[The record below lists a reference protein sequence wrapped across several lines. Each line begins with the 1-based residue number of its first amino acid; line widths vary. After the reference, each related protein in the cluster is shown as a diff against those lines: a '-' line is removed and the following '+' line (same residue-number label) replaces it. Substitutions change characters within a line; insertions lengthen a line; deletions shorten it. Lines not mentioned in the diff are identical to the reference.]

1 MNRKTARLTVLLTPA
16 EKEEFERKCRQD
28 GSTPSQVVRRLIRDY
43 LGNEG
48 NRVQEHRAGALAT
61 TAASSNEA
69 ERLRHFISSVSDYAI
84 YMLSPTGQV
93 VSWNL
98 GAQRFKG
105 YAPHEIIG
113 QHFSR
118 FYTEEDRARGVP
130 EHALHTA
137 RTAGKFEA
145 EGWRVRKDG
154 TRFWASV
161 VLDPIRDEHGE
172 LIGFTKITRD
182 ISDKKAAQDALRASE
197 ERFRMLVQG
206 VTDYAIYMLSPTGEI
221 TNWNSGARR
230 IKGYD
235 EHEVIGTHFSR
246 FYTEEDRATGLPHR
260 ALGTAAEKGRFE
272 AEGWRVRKDGTRFW
286 AHVVIDPIR
295 DEQGNLVGFA
305 KVTRDITERKQ
316 AADEL
321 EKAREALFQAQKLE
335 AIGKLTGGVAHDFN
349 NLLNVVT
356 NGLSVLRQHT
366 IQPETLR
373 LLDSMEKAAKR
384 GAILTQQ
391 LLSFA
396 RQQPLKPEPRDVGRL
411 VNAFETVLRR
421 AIRSSLQFDF
431 RVVPGLP
438 PIMVDATQFET
449 ALLNLVINASDAT
462 PEDGRITISAGVRDL
477 ADQEVGLL
485 KAGRYLAVTVQDTG
499 AGMPDD
505 VVARAV
511 EPFFTT
517 KPPGKG
523 TGLGLSQVYGLVQ
536 QSGGELQIRS
546 KVGEGTTVTMYFPA
560 HAGAV
565 AREGQDAQG
574 GEVVLVV
581 DDQAEVLE
589 MLAAMFRSLGF
600 DVLTAPDGPSAL
612 DMLARVGKV
621 NWLFSDVVMPG
632 MNGVELARQVR
643 TTHPDTQIVLVSGY
657 ATPAGD
663 LDSFEFL
670 PKPFSVAD
678 VAKKM
683 RALAR

>member
-1 MNRKTARLTVLLTPA
+1 MVT
-16 EKEEFERKCRQD
+16 D
-28 GSTPSQVVRRLIRDY
+28 
-43 LGNEG
+43 
-48 NRVQEHRAGALAT
+48 
-61 TAASSNEA
+61 EA
-69 ERLRHFISSVSDYAI
+69 ERLRHFIASVSDYAI
-84 YMLSPTGQV
+84 YMLSPTGEV

-182 ISDKKAAQDALRASE
+182 ITDKKTAQDALRASE

-235 EHEVIGTHFSR
+235 DADVIGTHFSR
-246 FYTEEDRATGLPHR
+246 FYTDEDRATGLPQR
-260 ALGTAAEKGRFE
+260 ALATAAEKGRFE
-272 AEGWRVRKDGTRFW
+272 NEGWRVRKDGTRFW
-286 AHVVIDPIR
+286 AHVIIDPIR
-295 DEQGNLVGFA
+295 DEQGQLVGFA
-305 KVTRDITERKQ
+305 KVTRDITERKKS
-316 AADEL
+316 AEEL
-321 EKAREALFQAQKLE
+321 EKAREALFQSQKLE

-349 NLLNVVT
+349 NLLNVMT
-356 NGLSVLRQHT
+356 NGLSMLRQRSVD
-366 IQPETLR
+366 PESAR
-373 LLDSMEKAAKR
+373 LLDSMEKAARR
-384 GAILTQQ
+384 GAALTQQ

-421 AIRSSLQFDF
+421 ASRSAVQFDV
-431 RVVPGLP
+431 RVVTRMP

-449 ALLNLVINASDAT
+449 ALLNLVVNARDAT
-462 PEDGRITISAGVRDL
+462 PDGGRITISAAVRDL
-477 ADQEVGLL
+477 QDKEVDGLP
-485 KAGRYLAVTVQDTG
+485 AGRYVAVSVQDTG
-499 AGMPDD
+499 SGMPQD
-505 VVARAV
+505 VVSRAV

-517 KPPGKG
+517 KAPGKG
-523 TGLGLSQVYGLVQ
+523 TGLGLSQVYGLAR
-536 QSGGELQIRS
+536 QSGGDLQIRS
-546 KVGEGTTVTMYFPA
+546 TVGEGTTVTMFFPA
-560 HAGAV
+560 LEGATDTV
-565 AREGQDAQG
+565 DA
-574 GEVVLVV
+574 EHDDAEKVLVV
-581 DDQAEVLE
+581 DDQPEVLE
-589 MLAAMFRSLGF
+589 MVAEIFRGLGF
-600 DVLTAPDGPSAL
+600 DVITAGDGRAAL
-612 DMLARVGKV
+612 DMLNRVDGV
-621 NWLFSDVVMPG
+621 DWLFSDVVMPG
-632 MNGVELARQVR
+632 MNGVELARQAKN
-643 TTHPDTQIVLVSGY
+643 THPDLKIVLVSGY
-657 ATPAGD
+657 ATPAGSLED
-663 LDSFEFL
+663 FEFL

-683 RALAR
+683 RAMTR